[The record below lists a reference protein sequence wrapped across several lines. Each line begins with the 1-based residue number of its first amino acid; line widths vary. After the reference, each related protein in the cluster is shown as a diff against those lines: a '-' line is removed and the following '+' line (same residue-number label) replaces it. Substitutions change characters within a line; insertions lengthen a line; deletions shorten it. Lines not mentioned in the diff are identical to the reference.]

1 MRAVMI
7 RNARGQH
14 MRGGS
19 LIDRDI
25 GESHPVN
32 VIARCPV
39 GFGSPRY
46 FSQYFKKMFGVTPSA
61 YGKRGGG
68 GESEKIEE

>member
-14 MRGGS
+14 MRVGS

-32 VIARCPV
+32 VVTRAV